1 MEVVCEESG
10 LAAIIGQLIEQKV
23 NANKEKI
30 ARTRGS
36 ITVKI
41 TDMNAE
47 ATVYFEGDRIVV
59 KNGGGGDARIEA
71 DFATISAL
79 TAGKVG
85 TLGVIKLMLKGKLK
99 IKGIGMAKR
108 FQALL
113 S

>member
-1 MEVVCEESG
+1 MEVVYEDSG
-10 LAAIIGQLIEQKV
+10 LAAILGQLIEQKV
-23 NANKEKI
+23 KAGRKV

-47 ATVYFEGDRIVV
+47 ATVYFEGDRIIV
-59 KNGGGGDARIEA
+59 KNGGGGNACIEA
-71 DFATISAL
+71 DFATINAL

-85 TLGVIKLMLKGKLK
+85 TLGVVKLMLKGKLK
-99 IKGIGMAKR
+99 IKGIGMAR
-108 FQALL
+108 RLQALL